1 MIRDVKLQ
9 DGFTDSTQKGNSVY
23 WVNSAQMTERRRDG
37 LWWFRSSQLEVQTD
51 FLGNSKSV
59 TLYGYCPVTN
69 MASQAAAHMRH
80 LRRLAFTREV
90 QQMAVKVVKYGCAA
104 YCFRTYAMGVT
115 AVSIVLP
122 VCPSRIA
129 GSVSCACLHVMYPC
143 TCQTCRFHT
152 LCSAVHRTKHV
163 PNTEQQG
170 RHPTA
175 AVLAAV
181 LPH

>member
-1 MIRDVKLQ
+1 M
-9 DGFTDSTQKGNSVY
+9 SVY
-23 WVNSAQMTERRRDG
+23 TACGGFGAANFKCKLT
-37 LWWFRSSQLEVQTD
+37 F
-51 FLGNSKSV
+51 SKSV
-59 TLYGYCPVTN
+59 TLYGHLVTI
-69 MASQAAAHMRH
+69 MASQAAAHVRH

-104 YCFRTYAMGVT
+104 YCFRTYVMGVT

-129 GSVSCACLHVMYPC
+129 GSVYCACLHVMYPC
-143 TCQTCRFHT
+143 TRQTCQAHT

-181 LPH
+181 LPHQRRPHFAGALLSFCQNHQSW